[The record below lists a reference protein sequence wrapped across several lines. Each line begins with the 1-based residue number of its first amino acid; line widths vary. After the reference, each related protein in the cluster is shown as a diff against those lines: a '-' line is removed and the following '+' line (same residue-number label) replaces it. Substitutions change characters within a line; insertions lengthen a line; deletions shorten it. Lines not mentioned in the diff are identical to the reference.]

1 MSAIIDIGTASGSLP
16 PVSPT
21 LRIVTTAP
29 AAASGRKDSLEISP
43 LGSALSRA
51 VELSSLSLAKTRSIR
66 EQIESG
72 TYETPE
78 RINGTVSR
86 LLDVLA

>member
-1 MSAIIDIGTASGSLP
+1 MSAIIDIGTASGPLP
-16 PVSPT
+16 PVSST
-21 LRIVTTAP
+21 LRLVTAVP

-43 LGSALSRA
+43 LGSVLSRA
-51 VELSSLSLAKTRSIR
+51 AELSSLSLAKTRAIR